1 MLILLFLIELSTTI
15 LLWSF
20 LETYALLWVL
30 HLKTIKIIIHVQFI
44 LSNQLLVQGKNKY
57 KININK
63 IRQKNTYMVMQ
74 KKDSK
79 NGRITEIKFSY
90 HYEEQVQ
97 LTPNSI
103 SLLKSSLFNHICWQ
117 TTVRSLDKLN
127 CMLVLL
133 YSQLSMK
140 NNGILNHILD

>member
-1 MLILLFLIELSTTI
+1 MSTTI

-44 LSNQLLVQGKNKY
+44 LSNQLLVQGKHKY

-63 IRQKNTYMVMQ
+63 IRQKNTYMAMQ
-74 KKDSK
+74 EKDSK
-79 NGRITEIKFSY
+79 NGRITDIKFSY
-90 HYEEQVQ
+90 HYYEQVQ
-97 LTPNSI
+97 LTPNAR
-103 SLLKSSLFNHICWQ
+103 SLLKSSLFNRICWQ
-117 TTVRSLDKLN
+117 TTVGSLDKLN

>member
-1 MLILLFLIELSTTI
+1 MNCQLHFIVVSPRNICFALSFT
-15 LLWSF
+15 SQNN
-20 LETYALLWVL
+20 
-30 HLKTIKIIIHVQFI
+30 KIIIHVHFI
-44 LSNQLLVQGKNKY
+44 LSNQLLVQGKHKY

-74 KKDSK
+74 EKDSK
-79 NGRITEIKFSY
+79 NRRITDIKFSY

-140 NNGILNHILD
+140 NNGILNRILD